1 MDRIRDLRGL
11 QLYYISIVVPVYSGQ
26 DYLRELFQRITVVR
40 QNLIDR
46 DWPFQIGEL
55 ILVDDGAKDSSP
67 EIIDDLASHH
77 SWVVALHHSTNF
89 GQHPAT
95 ITGILN
101 SSGNWVVT
109 IDEDLQHPPE
119 AICGLLEKIITQR
132 ADLIY
137 VRAKDGSHKSLF
149 RDASS
154 RLAKSITGTLSGNK
168 SLNSVS
174 SFRVVRG
181 TIARAT
187 ASVSGHDT
195 YIDVALS
202 WYTNRIL
209 TTEIEMSDERYIQM
223 DASGYKFRSLISHA
237 RRMLFTGQIKIL
249 RAAGFIGLF
258 TASLSFFLGLAL
270 IIVKLLN
277 PELIAVQG
285 WTTQMLTTLL
295 IGGLNL
301 TLIAVALEYL
311 ATLTLRANGRP
322 TSFVVDR
329 RADLDIIS
337 KLEELR
343 SEGN

>member
-1 MDRIRDLRGL
+1 M
-11 QLYYISIVVPVYSGQ
+11 VPVYSGQ
-26 DYLRELFQRITVVR
+26 DYLQELFRRVSEAKQD
-40 QNLIDR
+40 LEDR
-46 DWPFQIGEL
+46 NWPFQIGEL

-67 EIIDDLASHH
+67 EIIDRLASQHA
-77 SWVVALHHSTNF
+77 WVVALHHSTNF

-95 ITGILN
+95 TTGILN
-101 SSGNWVVT
+101 SSGNWVAT

-119 AICGLLEKIITQR
+119 AICGLLEQLISQR
-132 ADLIY
+132 ADLMY
-137 VRAKDGSHKSLF
+137 VKAKDGSHKNLF
-149 RDASS
+149 RDTSS
-154 RLAKSITGTLSGNK
+154 RLAKTVTSTLSGNK
-168 SLNSVS
+168 SLHNAS
-174 SFRVVRG
+174 SFRILRG

-202 WYTNRIL
+202 WYTNRVV
-209 TTEIEMSDERYIQM
+209 TTEIEMSDERYIMQQN
-223 DASGYKFRSLISHA
+223 SGYGFRSLISHA

-258 TASLSFFLGLAL
+258 TASLSFFLGVAL
-270 IIVKLLN
+270 VIIKLLR
-277 PELIAVQG
+277 PELITVQG

-301 TLIAVALEYL
+301 TLVAVALEYL
-311 ATLTLRANGRP
+311 TTLSLRANGRP

-329 RADLDIIS
+329 KADLDVIS

-343 SEGN
+343 CEAN

>member
-1 MDRIRDLRGL
+1 M
-11 QLYYISIVVPVYSGQ
+11 YYISIVVPVYSGQ
-26 DYLRELFQRITVVR
+26 DYLRELFRRVSEVKQDLV
-40 QNLIDR
+40 DR

-67 EIIDDLASHH
+67 EIIDELASQH
-77 SWVVALHHSTNF
+77 SWIVALHHSKNF

-95 ITGILN
+95 ITGVLH
-101 SSGNWVVT
+101 SSGDWVAT

-119 AICGLLEKIITQR
+119 AICGLLEQMITER
-132 ADLIY
+132 ADLLY
-137 VRAKDGSHKSLF
+137 VKAKEGSHKSLF

-154 RLAKSITGTLSGNK
+154 KLAKSLTGALSGNK
-168 SLNSVS
+168 SLPNIS
-174 SFRVVRG
+174 SFRILRG

-202 WYTNRIL
+202 WYTNRVL
-209 TTEIEMSDERYIQM
+209 TAEIEMSDERYIQQ
-223 DASGYKFRSLISHA
+223 ANSGYKLGSLISHA
-237 RRMLFTGQIKIL
+237 RRMVFTGQIKIL

-258 TASLSFFLGLAL
+258 TASLSIFLGLAL
-270 IIVKLLN
+270 IVVKLLN
-277 PELIAVQG
+277 PELITVQG
-285 WTTQMLTTLL
+285 WTTQILTTLV

-311 ATLTLRANGRP
+311 STLTLRANGRP
-322 TSFVVDR
+322 TSFTVDR
-329 RADLDIIS
+329 RADREIIS